1 MFEKI
6 RWWLWEVEIGI
17 HNLFYWLP
25 VIWRD
30 GQCDWT
36 YLTTIM
42 EHKFR
47 RMSNFYGKQEPYVS
61 SKKDAK
67 DMLICAELL
76 KRIAEDD
83 IVNCESFAQHDM
95 RMKGWEEMFGKIF
108 NKKLRGW
115 WT

>member
-1 MFEKI
+1 MIGRI
-6 RWWLWEVEIGI
+6 RDWFWNIEIGI
-17 HNLFYWLP
+17 HNLIYWLP

-47 RMSNFYGKQEPYVS
+47 RMSEFHYFHGHHVGH
-61 SKKDAK
+61 KKDARE
-67 DMLICAELL
+67 MLICAELL

-83 IVNCESFAQHDM
+83 TV
-95 RMKGWEEMFGKIF
+95 
-108 NKKLRGW
+108 KLRCW
-115 WT
+115 WN